1 MGRERPFVQDW
12 RFTARVRTISWTTY
26 SEAAE
31 RLALTLSTRPGNTPE
46 PPPPKLR
53 APGKN
58 QARPARSKLLQI
70 G

>member
-12 RFTARVRTISWTTY
+12 RFTARVRTISWITY

-53 APGKN
+53 APEVKTRHAQRGASFCK
-58 QARPARSKLLQI
+58 